1 MISADLGQQLEK
13 YIQELVDTGRYV
25 SKSDVLRE
33 GIRLVQERE
42 AVHALDASIARGV
55 ADAQE
60 GRTIAAEDVFRDL
73 RSRYPAAATS

>member
-1 MISADLGQQLEK
+1 MISADLGQQLEN